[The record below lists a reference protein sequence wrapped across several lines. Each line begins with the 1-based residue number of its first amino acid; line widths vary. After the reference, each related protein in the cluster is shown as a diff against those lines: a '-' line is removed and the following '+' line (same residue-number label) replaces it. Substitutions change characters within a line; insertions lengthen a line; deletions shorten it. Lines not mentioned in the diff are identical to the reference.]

1 VTRTLA
7 AGIVAVALAGAVAA
21 QGVEKGVE
29 KGVDKRVDK
38 AFTHSVR
45 PRGLAEECFK
55 LAGGQSIGYAFASS
69 APVDFNIHFHRGNDV
84 VYPVKA
90 DGAQSAADRFTAP
103 STEEYCLMWTNR
115 TLEMVTVKGRLAP

>member
-1 VTRTLA
+1 MTRSLA

-21 QGVEKGVE
+21 QGVEKGV
-29 KGVDKRVDK
+29 DKV
-38 AFTHSVR
+38 FTHSVR

-115 TLEMVTVKGRLAP
+115 TLEMVAVKVQLAP